1 MIGGVVS
8 RRKFP
13 FFFERDN
20 HFRISCDRDEV
31 VKYNVSKMEK
41 SLRNCEI
48 RITSCVQKEK
58 EKKRTYRMSNKKNC
72 LLFLYTEYIYIY
84 A

>member
-72 LLFLYTEYIYIY
+72 LLFLYTEYIY